1 MITEEEVSVAKQSP
15 SAKGQENSSA
25 SAEAAEETSRSMS
38 PAAKLIVV
46 LLLVV
51 AAVGL
56 GMWYVY
62 ANSYESTDDAQID
75 GHINSVSS
83 RLSGTINKVY
93 VDDNQFVQAGQLL
106 VDLDPREQ
114 TLAEQQSGA
123 QYAEAVA
130 QLSSADPNIA
140 MTRTSSASEIA
151 QAQSKVADAKA
162 ALQAAEHDRQSA
174 ASRLAEAKATAKRD
188 QLQADRYRQLYEK
201 EETSRQEFESYTA
214 TGQASAAKL
223 AASES
228 ALSSAEETVHQRR
241 AQLDAQVAHQAEVEK
256 NAPRQVEVRVA
267 TAESQRASVDL
278 ARAQR
283 DNAKLNLSYTQIV
296 SPIAGVVTQRSAEPG
311 NHVSQGEQL
320 LMVVDTSH
328 LWVTANFKETQLR
341 TMHPGCR
348 ASVKV
353 DAMGREFE
361 GSVESLPAIT
371 GSRSSVLPP
380 ENATGNYVKVVQRL
394 PVRIRLNPDQPQIAD
409 LRPGMSV
416 DARVYLK

>member
-1 MITEEEVSVAKQSP
+1 MITEEEVIAANQSP
-15 SAKGQENSSA
+15 SARGQENSPA
-25 SAEAAEETSRSMS
+25 SAEAPEKTSRPMS
-38 PAAKLIVV
+38 TATKRVLF

-56 GMWYVY
+56 GMGYVH

-83 RLSGTINKVY
+83 RITGTIDKVY

-130 QLSSADPNIA
+130 QMSSAEPNTE
-140 MTRTSSASEIA
+140 MTRTSTVSEIT
-151 QAQSKVADAKA
+151 QAQSKIADAKA
-162 ALQAAEHDRQSA
+162 ALEAAEHDRQSA

-223 AASES
+223 AATE
-228 ALSSAEETVHQRR
+228 AGLASAEKVVQQRQ
-241 AQLDAQVAHQAEVEK
+241 AQLDAQIAHASEVEK
-256 NAPRQVEVRVA
+256 NAPRQLAVRLSA
-267 TAESQRASVDL
+267 AESQRASVDL

-283 DNAKLNLSYTQIV
+283 DNAKLNLSFTQIV
-296 SPIAGVVTQRSAEPG
+296 SPISGVVTQRSAEPG

-320 LMVVDTSH
+320 LMVVDTNH

-348 ASVKV
+348 AIVKV

-394 PVRIRLNPDQPQIAD
+394 PVRIRLNPGQSQVAE

-416 DARVYLK
+416 DAKVYLK

>member
-1 MITEEEVSVAKQSP
+1 
-15 SAKGQENSSA
+15 
-25 SAEAAEETSRSMS
+25 
-38 PAAKLIVV
+38 
-46 LLLVV
+46 
-51 AAVGL
+51 
-56 GMWYVY
+56 MWYVHT
-62 ANSYESTDDAQID
+62 NSYEATDDAQVD

-83 RLSGTINKVY
+83 RISGTIDKVY

-106 VDLDPREQ
+106 ADLDPREQ
-114 TLAEQQSGA
+114 TLAEQQSAA
-123 QYAEAVA
+123 QYAEALA

-140 MTRTSSASEIA
+140 ITRTSNESDSA

-162 ALQAAEHDRQSA
+162 ALEAAEHDRQSA
-174 ASRLAEAKATAKRD
+174 ASRLAEANATAKRD

-201 EETSRQEFESYTA
+201 EETSRQEFESYSA
-214 TGQASAAKL
+214 TGQASTAKL
-223 AASES
+223 GASEA
-228 ALSSAEETVHQRR
+228 ALASAEKVVQQRR
-241 AQLDAQVAHQAEVEK
+241 AQLDAQVAHAAEVQK

-267 TAESQRASVDL
+267 AAESQRASVDL

-283 DNAKLNLSYTQIV
+283 DNARLNLSFTQIV

-311 NHVSQGEQL
+311 NHVNQGEQL

-341 TMHPGCR
+341 TMHPGSR

-353 DAMGREFE
+353 DALGREFE
-361 GSVESLPAIT
+361 GNVESMPAIT

-394 PVRIRLNPDQPQIAD
+394 PVRIRLNPGQPQIAQ

-416 DARVYLK
+416 DAKVYLK